1 MIQQLRI
8 SNSDLLQLLID
19 FDGKLPST
27 PGELLHFKQ
36 KAKAHLKI
44 LHPAQFVRTHH
55 LSEQHPEAP
64 TVKSFIVDGGMLSHD
79 PHEQL
84 IALEQEVEYLR
95 NITGTVS
102 PSIAPVTPGWER
114 PQSLFHNRSSDH
126 ESEDPDTHLEDLSEV
141 SSMTGFGTPNDTD
154 LTTAENL
161 EGEDANLIM
170 KAAQHNFRRHTPK
183 GYRKGFRRFTKKG
196 KQLKSKGKG

>member
-1 MIQQLRI
+1 M
-8 SNSDLLQLLID
+8 LQLLTH
-19 FDGKLPST
+19 FQGQLPSN

-64 TVKSFIVDGGMLSHD
+64 TVKSFIVDGGLLSHD

-95 NITGTVS
+95 NITGTVT
-102 PSIAPVTPGWER
+102 PSIAPVTPGWEG
-114 PQSLFHNRSSDH
+114 PQSLFHNRDRDY
-126 ESEDPDTHLEDLSEV
+126 ESEHPDTELEDLSEV
-141 SSMTGFGTPNDTD
+141 SSMTGFGTPKDTD

-161 EGEDANLIM
+161 EGEDAYLTM

-183 GYRKGFRRFTKKG
+183 GDRKGFRRFTTTKKG
-196 KQLKSKGKG
+196 KQFE